1 MSMLIFNDEMY
12 SFLQF
17 AQRESI
23 IAALFLQ
30 GDSSHIN
37 DEGNYV
43 KRVEDEIDVV
53 SFLPKSKYE
62 KVENEWESGR
72 IKIKIGRFIRKFLT
86 DFSIQNFNINDQMIE
101 KFVNLYKSYFS
112 RDISKLKIVE
122 GEEIL
127 KYYLEDNYHSLNGNR
142 AGSLWNSCMRQRER
156 NKFMKLYAKNSDKVK
171 MLVFFSDDDKVRAR
185 ALIWEGVKDHK
196 DSTKEYKFMD
206 RIYYYYDH
214 DINFFKD
221 WAKESG
227 YLCKWEQSAKTEMLF
242 DDGTGSP
249 VIKQLYVM
257 LDEYNLPYYP
267 YLDTFKFFNFDKGRF
282 SNSDSYN
289 FDYILVQSSG
299 AMEREEREP
308 DEDEML
314 YFDEDDN

>member
-1 MSMLIFNDEMY
+1 MLIFNDEMY

-17 AQRESI
+17 AQKDSI

-30 GDSSHIN
+30 GDTSHIN

-72 IKIKIGRFIRKFLT
+72 VKIKIGRFIRKFLT

-206 RIYYYYDH
+206 RIYYVYDH

-221 WAKESG
+221 WAKENG
-227 YLCKWEQSAKTEMLF
+227 YISKWEQSAKTELLF
-242 DDGTGSP
+242 DIDGE
-249 VIKQLYVM
+249 VKRLQLYVN
-257 LDEYNLPYYP
+257 LDDSGLSYYP
-267 YLDTFKFFNFDKGRF
+267 YLDTFKNFCVSRNRF
-282 SNSDSYN
+282 SNSQNYN
-289 FDYILVQSSG
+289 FDYVLVQSNG
-299 AMEREEREP
+299 QVERDPEP
-308 DEDEML
+308 DE

>member
-1 MSMLIFNDEMY
+1 MLIFNDEMF

-37 DEGNYV
+37 DEGNFI
-43 KRVEDEIDVV
+43 KRVDDEIDVV

-62 KVENEWESGR
+62 KVENEWENGR

-86 DFSIQNFNINDQMIE
+86 EFSFKNFKITDSLIE

-122 GEEIL
+122 GDDIP
-127 KYYLEDNYHSLNGNR
+127 KYYLEDNYHHVNGNR

-156 NKFMKLYAKNSDKVK
+156 NKFMKLYAVNPEKVK

-185 ALIWEGVKDHK
+185 ALLWEDVKDHK
-196 DSTKEYKFMD
+196 DSTKQYKFMD
-206 RIYYYYDH
+206 RIYYVYDH

-221 WAKESG
+221 WAKENE
-227 YLCKWEQSAKTEMLF
+227 YLCKWDQSAKTEMLF
-242 DDGTGSP
+242 DEGIGEP
-249 VIKQLYVM
+249 VKKSLYVL
-257 LDEYNLPYYP
+257 LDNYNMSYYP
-267 YLDTFKFFNFDKGRF
+267 YLDTFKNFNENKGRF
-282 SNSDSYN
+282 SNSQSYN
-289 FDYILVQSSG
+289 YDFTLVQSNG
-299 AMEREEREP
+299 AVEREP
-308 DEDEML
+308 EPEEEW
-314 YFDEDDN
+314 FDEDNN

>member
-1 MSMLIFNDEMY
+1 MLIFNDEMY

-17 AQRESI
+17 AQKDSI

-30 GDSSHIN
+30 GDTSHIN

-72 IKIKIGRFIRKFLT
+72 VKIKIGRFIRKFLT

-206 RIYYYYDH
+206 RIYYVYDH

-221 WAKESG
+221 WAKENG
-227 YLCKWEQSAKTEMLF
+227 YISKWEQSAKTELLF
-242 DDGTGSP
+242 DIDGE
-249 VIKQLYVM
+249 VKRLQLYVN
-257 LDEYNLPYYP
+257 LDDSGLSYYP
-267 YLDTFKFFNFDKGRF
+267 YLDTFKNFYVSRNRF
-282 SNSDSYN
+282 SNSQNYN
-289 FDYILVQSSG
+289 FDYVLVQSNG
-299 AMEREEREP
+299 KVEREP
-308 DEDEML
+308 EPDE
-314 YFDEDDN
+314 YYDEDDN

>member
-1 MSMLIFNDEMY
+1 MSILIFNEEVY
-12 SFLQF
+12 NFLQF
-17 AQRESI
+17 AQRQSI

-37 DEGNYV
+37 DEGNFIKMV
-43 KRVEDEIDVV
+43 VDEIDVV
-53 SFLPKSKYE
+53 SFLPKSKYG
-62 KVENEWESGR
+62 KVENEWENGR

-86 DFSIQNFNINDQMIE
+86 EFSIKNFKVNDVDIE

-127 KYYLEDNYHSLNGNR
+127 KYYLEDNYHTPNGNR
-142 AGSLWNSCMRQRER
+142 SGSIWNSCMRQRER
-156 NKFMKLYAKNSDKVK
+156 NKFMTLYTKNPDKVK

-185 ALIWEGVKDHK
+185 ALLWEDVRDHE
-196 DSTKEYKFMD
+196 DSKKQYKFMD

-221 WAKESG
+221 WAKENG

-242 DDGTGSP
+242 DDGTESP
-249 VIKQLYVM
+249 VRKQLYVL
-257 LDEYNLPYYP
+257 LDDHNLYYYP
-267 YLDTFKFFNFDKGRF
+267 YLDTFKFFSFDKGRF
-282 SNSDSYN
+282 SNSQSYN
-289 FDYILVQSSG
+289 YDYTLVQSNG
-299 AMEREEREP
+299 ALEREP
-308 DEDEML
+308 EPDDDEMF
-314 YFDEDDN
+314 FDDDD

>member
-1 MSMLIFNDEMY
+1 MLIFNDEMY

-62 KVENEWESGR
+62 KVENEWENGR

-86 DFSIQNFNINDQMIE
+86 DFSIQNFNVNDQMIE

-112 RDISKLKIVE
+112 RDISKLKIVD

-185 ALIWEGVKDHK
+185 ALLWEGVKDHK

-221 WAKESG
+221 WAKEHE

-249 VIKQLYVM
+249 VRKQLYVM
-257 LDEYNLPYYP
+257 LDEHNLPYYP
-267 YLDTFKFFNFDKGRF
+267 YLDTFKFFSFDKGRF

-299 AMEREEREP
+299 AMEREREP

-314 YFDEDDN
+314 YFDEDDNN

>member
-1 MSMLIFNDEMY
+1 MSMLIFNDEMF

-37 DEGNYV
+37 DEGNFI
-43 KRVEDEIDVV
+43 KRVDDEIDVV

-62 KVENEWESGR
+62 KVENEWENGR

-86 DFSIQNFNINDQMIE
+86 EFSFKNFKITDSLIE

-122 GEEIL
+122 GDDIP
-127 KYYLEDNYHSLNGNR
+127 KYYLEDNYHHVNGNR

-156 NKFMKLYAKNSDKVK
+156 NKFMKLYAVNPEKVK

-185 ALIWEGVKDHK
+185 ALLWEDVKDHK
-196 DSTKEYKFMD
+196 DSTKQYKFMD
-206 RIYYYYDH
+206 RIYYVYDH

-221 WAKESG
+221 WAKENE
-227 YLCKWEQSAKTEMLF
+227 YLCKWDQSAKTEMLF
-242 DDGTGSP
+242 DEGIGEP
-249 VIKQLYVM
+249 VKKSLYVL
-257 LDEYNLPYYP
+257 LDNYNMSYYP
-267 YLDTFKFFNFDKGRF
+267 YLDTFKNFNENKGRF
-282 SNSDSYN
+282 SNSQSYN
-289 FDYILVQSSG
+289 YDFTLVQSNG
-299 AMEREEREP
+299 AVEREP
-308 DEDEML
+308 EPEEEW
-314 YFDEDDN
+314 FDEDNN

>member
-1 MSMLIFNDEMY
+1 MSLLIFDNEMFE
-12 SFLQF
+12 FLRF
-17 AQRESI
+17 AQRDSI
-23 IAALFLQ
+23 IAALLLQ
-30 GDSSHIN
+30 GDNSHIL
-37 DEGNYV
+37 DEGNYI
-43 KRVEDEIDVV
+43 KRVGDEIDAV

-62 KVENEWESGR
+62 KVEDNWTNGR
-72 IKIKIGRFIRKFLT
+72 VKIKIGRFVRKFLT
-86 DFSIQNFNINDQMIE
+86 EFSVKNWNVNDVLIE

-122 GEEIL
+122 GDDIL
-127 KYYLEDNYHSLNGNR
+127 KYYLEDNYHVLSGSRN
-142 AGSLWNSCMRQRER
+142 GSLWNSCMRQRER
-156 NKFMKLYAKNSDKVK
+156 NKFMTLYAKNIDKVK

-185 ALIWEGVKDHK
+185 ALLWEGVKDHK

-221 WAKESG
+221 WAKENG

-249 VIKQLYVM
+249 VKKSLYVM
-257 LDEYNLPYYP
+257 LDEHNLSYYP

-299 AMEREEREP
+299 AMEREREP